1 MKKGTA
7 MIVGAGVGAGLMY
20 LYDPQLGRRRRAL
33 TRDKFIHLTHRINDA
48 IDVTS
53 RDLTNR
59 ALGVWAEMRSCLT
72 SEGVSDEVLAERVRS
87 KLGGLISHPSAVEVN
102 AEQGHVTLSGPVLR
116 DEANGLLK
124 GVASVR
130 GVREVNDRLALHDE
144 PGEVS
149 ALQGQ
154 PARKLSGQQW
164 DVMQRHWSPTTRLL
178 IGAAGGAMATY
189 GAGRRDAL
197 GGAIGFAGM
206 SMLMRAITNIELKR
220 VLGVGAGRRAVDI
233 QKTISIDAPV
243 ERVFALW
250 ANYQNFPRFMSHVR
264 QVQDLGNGRSRWVV
278 TGPAG
283 TTVEWDAVVTSHI
296 PHQELAWQT
305 EPDSIVQHTGRVRFQ
320 SQADGGTTVNIHLS
334 YNPAVG
340 GLGHVVASLF
350 GADPKRQMDDDL
362 LRMKTFIET
371 GKVPSDATWQRA

>member
-1 MKKGTA
+1 MNKGLA

-33 TRDKFIHLTHRINDA
+33 TRDKFTHLTRRLDDA
-48 IDVTS
+48 IEVTS

-59 ALGVWAEMRSCLT
+59 AVGVWAEMRSCL
-72 SEGVSDEVLAERVRS
+72 SREDVSDEVLAERVRS
-87 KLGGLISHPSAVEVN
+87 KLGGLISHPSALEVN

-116 DEANGLLK
+116 DEANRLRK
-124 GVASVR
+124 GVAAVR
-130 GVREVNDRLALHDE
+130 GVRDVDDRLAVHDQ

-149 ALQGQ
+149 ALQGG

-178 IGAAGGAMATY
+178 IGATGGALATY
-189 GAGRRDAL
+189 GAGRRDPF

-206 SMLMRAITNIELKR
+206 SMLMRAITNVELKR

-233 QKTISIDAPV
+233 RKTISIDAPV

-264 QVQDLGNGRSRWVV
+264 QVQDLGDGRSHWVV

-283 TTVEWDAVVTSHI
+283 TTVEWDAVITSFI
-296 PHQELAWQT
+296 PHEVLAWQT
-305 EPDSIVQHTGRVRFQ
+305 EPNAAVQHTGRVHFQ
-320 SQADGGTTVNIHLS
+320 SRVDGSTTVNVHLS
-334 YNPAVG
+334 YNPVVG
-340 GLGHVVASLF
+340 SLGHVVASLF

-371 GKVPSDATWQRA
+371 GKAPFNTAWQKA